1 MHHIPRSNSTV
12 DNNMLEERLSLY
24 EVLGVSDNASLEEIK
39 RAYKKLILEHHPDK
53 NAKDRE
59 GSTRRFT
66 KVQEAYEILAD
77 EQGRRQY
84 DLARP
89 QRRQPVRV
97 RADAAPRTTI
107 PNPER
112 RSFSFMF
119 SSSLA
124 NSFEINISSE
134 SVLWSFSSHSSPHDG
149 DRYKDEE
156 NGGVQMY
163 VFAEDDRLE
172 FMT

>member
-1 MHHIPRSNSTV
+1 MA
-12 DNNMLEERLSLY
+12 
-24 EVLGVSDNASLEEIK
+24 VLTFS
-39 RAYKKLILEHHPDK
+39 Y
-53 NAKDRE
+53 
-59 GSTRRFT
+59 
-66 KVQEAYEILAD
+66 QILAD
-77 EQGRRQY
+77 EQARNLISGCTLILVYFYFQDRRQY

-89 QRRQPVRV
+89 QRCQPVRI
-97 RADAAPRTTI
+97 RADAAPRTTS

-119 SSSLA
+119 TSSLA
-124 NSFEINISSE
+124 NSFEMNISSE